1 MCIIAVSAFR
11 DKATPVGV
19 VVVVGAGSRSSNSG
33 GDKNIRLR
41 CCKNIEKQRSKQLMP
56 FPE

>member
-19 VVVVGAGSRSSNSG
+19 VVVVGAGSMSSNSG
-33 GDKNIRLR
+33 GD
-41 CCKNIEKQRSKQLMP
+41 
-56 FPE
+56 